1 MASELTVQTIK
12 GPTSGGNANKI
23 LVPSGHTLDA
33 SAATLVPSA
42 GYIVQHQYVRRA
54 SDISTST
61 GSTWVNINNISF
73 TPLYANSLLELSL
86 NFSLGSNQQDIR
98 WRFSDSTAS
107 FQIDQTG
114 VHRDPGVNTDAAPSR
129 HTFMT
134 YYSPG
139 NTNTR
144 TLSVEGMN
152 VTGTGIVWFHTYG
165 AQTPSFFVIKEI
177 KQ

>member
-1 MASELTVQTIK
+1 MSTIK
-12 GPTSGGNANKI
+12 VENLTGITSGANANKI
-23 LVPSGHTLDA
+23 IVPSGQTLDA
-33 SAATLVPSA
+33 SAATLVPNA

-86 NFSLGSNQQDIR
+86 NYSLGRNQQDIR
-98 WRFSDSTAS
+98 WRFVDTTAGS
-107 FQIDQTG
+107 QIDQTG
-114 VHRDPGVNTDAAPSR
+114 IHRNPGVNTDADPGR

-152 VTGTGIVWFHTYG
+152 ETGNGIVWFHTYG
-165 AQTPSFFVIKEI
+165 GQTPSFFVIKEI